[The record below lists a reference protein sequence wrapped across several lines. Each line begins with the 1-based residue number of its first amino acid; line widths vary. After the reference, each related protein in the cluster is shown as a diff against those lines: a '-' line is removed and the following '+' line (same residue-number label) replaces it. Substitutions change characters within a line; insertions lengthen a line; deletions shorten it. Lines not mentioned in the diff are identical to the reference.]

1 MKKILFVLLLAG
13 PLGLFAQNNPARR
26 LPNPNASFDKAL
38 VLYGELS
45 GRTVLRHPGLA
56 STPVALNNPSTNRAE
71 ILQSIEAALAAKQIV
86 VLPAGEKFVL
96 IGAKAHQAQLMASST
111 NLPASTTKLLPK
123 GSIQLQAASLAQTL
137 ELYAS
142 LKGKK
147 LDRSDLP
154 PATMLVTL
162 VQTNELTKEECLYA
176 FETLI
181 RWQGWELISVGA
193 DTVKAVPLARE
204 PERQS
209 AK

>member
-1 MKKILFVLLLAG
+1 MKTILFVLLLAG

-56 STPVALNNPSTNRAE
+56 STPVALNHPSTNRAE

-96 IGAKAHQAQLMASST
+96 IGAKSHQAQLMASST
-111 NLPASTTKLLPK
+111 NIPASTTKLLPK
-123 GSIQLQAASLAQTL
+123 GSIQLQAASLGQTL

-154 PATMLVTL
+154 PATTL
-162 VQTNELTKEECLYA
+162 VSLIQANELTKEECLYA

-181 RWQGWELISVGA
+181 RWQGCELIFVGA